1 MGFGSSTRRA
11 LTSSSHQPS
20 ISKAQLTELPPES
33 SFRKPKYSDNID
45 LSTDPSYLTSLNY
58 QYEHDKTKQSIKPL
72 VPLTEKVITSTY
84 IINKF
89 NSLGGSSQ
97 LLLIGGSLVI
107 MKKIIDNLVIS
118 KRPQIYNA

>member
-33 SFRKPKYSDNID
+33 SFRKPKYSDNIN
-45 LSTDPSYLTSLNY
+45 LSKDPSYLTSLNY

-72 VPLTEKVITSTY
+72 VPLTEKAPAETALMPSV
-84 IINKF
+84 
-89 NSLGGSSQ
+89 L
-97 LLLIGGSLVI
+97 
-107 MKKIIDNLVIS
+107 
-118 KRPQIYNA
+118 